1 MEAAELCQDR
11 FLGLSDFTFL
21 VNMLLV
27 DFWPFVVAATTHL
40 LLLQKSL
47 QTFESLTAL
56 ILFFFLFFFLNSAQ
70 QRWTATHQHIPPQLQ
85 WRMMKGDEH
94 SLPDRR
100 QHTVYGINFN
110 VVIIMRHFSRRGI
123 YVQLSFELS
132 NADSTSWLG
141 SNMIRQDSTN

>member
-11 FLGLSDFTFL
+11 FLGLSDLAFL

-27 DFWPFVVAATTHL
+27 DFWPYMSSPPHL

-56 ILFFFLFFFLNSAQ
+56 ILFCFFNSAQ

-85 WRMMKGDEH
+85 WRMMKEDEH

-100 QHTVYGINFN
+100 QHTVYGINFQVN
-110 VVIIMRHFSRRGI
+110 FIRDVVYS

-132 NADSTSWLG
+132 NADSSWLG
-141 SNMIRQDSTN
+141 SNIIHLDSTNQRFHVNSN

>member
-27 DFWPFVVAATTHL
+27 DFWPCYVAATTP
-40 LLLQKSL
+40 
-47 QTFESLTAL
+47 FAL
-56 ILFFFLFFFLNSAQ
+56 AEIPSDVWKFNGHGPNIVFWNSAQ

-85 WRMMKGDEH
+85 WRMMKEDEH
-94 SLPDRR
+94 SLPDRS

-123 YVQLSFELS
+123 YVQLSLELS

-141 SNMIRQDSTN
+141 SNMIHQDSTN